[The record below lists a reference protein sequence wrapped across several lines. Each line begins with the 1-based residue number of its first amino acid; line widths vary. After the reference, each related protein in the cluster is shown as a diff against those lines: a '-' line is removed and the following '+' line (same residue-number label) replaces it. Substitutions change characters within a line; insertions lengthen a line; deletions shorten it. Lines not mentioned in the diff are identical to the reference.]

1 MSIAIRKKEGKFYAP
16 NRDVNNWFVAAC
28 RAAIRSASEVF
39 KDDQQALQR
48 LQICGVALA
57 EAYNE
62 ALLCDKA
69 SVRNVLVKVS
79 GELQKNPVEFSVL
92 ARIFMVIVSWRFISG
107 VREMTDTVEM
117 TEHDLTVAMTSAA
130 LMAVLP
136 DELSAKV
143 EKALRLSGQW
153 PSPAFDL
160 PALFAVQ
167 DDKPNEPQ
175 ANAEPEGQET
185 CKPNP

>member
-28 RAAIRSASEVF
+28 RASIRMASEAV

-48 LQICGVALA
+48 LQACGVALA
-57 EAYNE
+57 ETYNE
-62 ALLCDKA
+62 ALLADKD
-69 SVRNVLVKVS
+69 SVQKVLAKLG
-79 GELQKNPVEFSVL
+79 GELQKSQAEFSVL
-92 ARIFMVIVSWRFISG
+92 SRIFMLVVTWRFISG
-107 VREMTDTVEM
+107 VREMSDTVDM
-117 TEHDLTVAMTSAA
+117 SEHDLTNAMTDAA

-136 DELSAKV
+136 DDLAAKV

-160 PALFAVQ
+160 PALFAIQ
-167 DDKPNEPQ
+167 PETPT
-175 ANAEPEGQET
+175 ANDEPEG
-185 CKPNP
+185 KPPCLTKTSG